1 MKLVNAPGLGKKKH
15 FSTLNRLLSLDL
27 VMVFTSYIRPAVE
40 YAAPVWHSGLT
51 KRHHWE
57 VPEKSS
63 TDHHGQTTPPTP
75 IHAPIWTYHHSTH
88 AGILSRSFAI
98 LSLPPYALKDRLLV
112 YTWPTPQLNWS
123 TAGLSVSVAAP
134 SQPLFACLTVD
145 DEHYLYIFH
154 CLHLFFIVF

>member
-1 MKLVNAPGLGKKKH
+1 MSNSADKGSTAYKNKTEFKK
-15 FSTLNRLLSLDL
+15 SIECIYLDL
-27 VMVFTSYIRPAVE
+27 VMVFTTYIRLAVE
-40 YAAPVWHSGLT
+40 YAAPVWHTGLT
-51 KRHHWE
+51 KGHHWE
-57 VPEKSS
+57 GPEKSS

-88 AGILSRSFAI
+88 ARSLKILRN
-98 LSLPPYALKDRLLV
+98 PPYALNDHLLV

-145 DEHYLYIFH
+145 GEHYLYIFH
-154 CLHLFFIVF
+154 WLHLFFIGF